1 MVYQGEQT
9 SLFFPGEQIECLVY
23 ILSCLIK
30 ACSVSQIT
38 VGCTELQTSL
48 EKCTSLRS
56 CSCLISLSPQRAQS
70 YPQSWYAYRSIM
82 YMFMYVWQS
91 TLPQIHTPQWICWA
105 LHPGHRQVLHG
116 SHFTGVGNAFACIT
130 DCECHVSFRLEACAG
145 KAALTRVP

>member
-9 SLFFPGEQIECLVY
+9 SLFLLGEQIECLVY
-23 ILSCLIK
+23 ILSVLIK

-70 YPQSWYAYRSIM
+70 YPQSWYAYRSIIYICLCM
-82 YMFMYVWQS
+82 YGSRPCHTYTHLS
-91 TLPQIHTPQWICWA
+91 GSAGLPIQGTGRCCMEAILPESA
-105 LHPGHRQVLHG
+105 MRLHASQMVNVTSLSLWRRVRG
-116 SHFTGVGNAFACIT
+116 
-130 DCECHVSFRLEACAG
+130 RL
-145 KAALTRVP
+145 L